1 MELVIAIGVLT
12 ALAALANLFGADGAD
27 AHRRSRTRWLV

>member
-1 MELVIAIGVLT
+1 MELLIAVGALIVLG
-12 ALAALANLFGADGAD
+12 ALANLFGDDGAD